1 MTYIFHDDPTERTN
15 NCYSGVNVVTMCVE
29 KTNSIT
35 SPVQVV
41 LVEPFVQCG
50 ETHKELD
57 LIILRDGFLFE
68 SPVLKKIDDYQ
79 NMRSAI
85 TYHFTPLDV
94 VIKKLRNGGMN
105 SDAIDYIK
113 MISLCTNPTRMQI
126 DSVNLMG
133 KQLGLISRYVDKMED
148 ISNHYDQLNDKI
160 EGLSDSLNQLRRM
173 GAFN

>member
-15 NCYSGVNVVTMCVE
+15 NHYSGVNVVTMYVE

-35 SPVQVV
+35 SPVHVV
-41 LVEPFVQCG
+41 LVKPFVQCG
-50 ETHKELD
+50 ETCKELD

-79 NMRSAI
+79 NMLSAI
-85 TYHFTPLDV
+85 TYHFTPIDV
-94 VIKKLRNGGMN
+94 VIEKLRNGGMN
-105 SDAIDYIK
+105 SYAIDYIK
-113 MISLCTNPTRMQI
+113 MISLCTNPTRVQI

-148 ISNHYDQLNDKI
+148 ISNHYDQLNNKI